1 MLADSERI
9 QSVAHPRICERQ
21 CQPDQLGVGEQT
33 SPANL
38 LGAGES
44 IFDVA
49 SSLRIGTMAVDR
61 AGLIDQLCQHGAALG
76 VDGSYGC
83 DEFGAPRVQTPAV
96 QYRCRG
102 DGRRRGVLDRSRT
115 AASVCAVPP
124 TASRDPVD
132 HVHGEQADIPPR
144 KLVVQLARQVTV
156 LVGARLA
163 RGALVVDDHRNGN
176 LCSGGGGQFRKA
188 AQRAATFATG
198 EIGTQ
203 DSAHFTLGGG
213 HEYQRFFG
221 HEAQNGGQCRDQYA
235 GAIERCF
242 GAMCCRHTA
251 NLATATDEDPPMP
264 ICRALTVDVIDFGDE
279 CGSACEMGTTGV
291 HLSAMGSTQEYDL
304 VVIGSGPGG
313 QKAAIAAAKLGKS
326 VAVIERGLMLGG
338 VCVNTGTIPS
348 KTLREAVVYL
358 TGMSQRELYGASYRV
373 KERITPADLL
383 ARTQHVIGREI
394 DVVRAQLMRNR
405 IELFVGHARFL
416 DAHTIHVDDP
426 NRAERVTVSGRY
438 VVIATGTKPAR
449 PAGVEFDENRV
460 LDSDGILDLKSIPA
474 SMVVVGAGVIGIE
487 YASMFA
493 ALGTKVTVVEKR
505 ANMLEFCDPE
515 IIEALKFH
523 LRDLAV
529 TFRFGEEVTAVDV
542 GSAGTITTLASG
554 KQIPAET
561 VMYSAGRQ
569 GQTNHLDLANAGLE
583 ADNRGRIFVDDN
595 YQTKVD
601 HIYAVGD
608 VIGFPALAATSMEQG
623 RLAAYHAFGEPCKGM
638 TELQPIGIY
647 SIPEVSYVGST
658 EVELTKES
666 VPYEVGV
673 SRYREL
679 ARGQIAGDSYGMLK
693 MLVSTEDLRLLGVH
707 IFGTNATEMV
717 HIGQSVMG
725 CHGTVEY
732 LVDAV
737 FNYPTFSEAY
747 KVAALDVMN
756 KLRALHQFRS

>member
-1 MLADSERI
+1 
-9 QSVAHPRICERQ
+9 
-21 CQPDQLGVGEQT
+21 
-33 SPANL
+33 
-38 LGAGES
+38 
-44 IFDVA
+44 
-49 SSLRIGTMAVDR
+49 
-61 AGLIDQLCQHGAALG
+61 
-76 VDGSYGC
+76 
-83 DEFGAPRVQTPAV
+83 
-96 QYRCRG
+96 
-102 DGRRRGVLDRSRT
+102 
-115 AASVCAVPP
+115 
-124 TASRDPVD
+124 
-132 HVHGEQADIPPR
+132 
-144 KLVVQLARQVTV
+144 
-156 LVGARLA
+156 
-163 RGALVVDDHRNGN
+163 
-176 LCSGGGGQFRKA
+176 
-188 AQRAATFATG
+188 
-198 EIGTQ
+198 
-203 DSAHFTLGGG
+203 
-213 HEYQRFFG
+213 
-221 HEAQNGGQCRDQYA
+221 
-235 GAIERCF
+235 
-242 GAMCCRHTA
+242 
-251 NLATATDEDPPMP
+251 
-264 ICRALTVDVIDFGDE
+264 
-279 CGSACEMGTTGV
+279 
-291 HLSAMGSTQEYDL
+291 MGSMQEYDL

-313 QKAAIAAAKLGKS
+313 QKAAIAAAKLGKT

-358 TGMSQRELYGASYRV
+358 TGMNQRELYGASYRV
-373 KERITPADLL
+373 KEHITPADLL
-383 ARTQHVIGREI
+383 ARTQHVIGKEI
-394 DVVRAQLMRNR
+394 DVVRSQLMRNR
-405 IELFVGHARFL
+405 IELYVGHARFL
-416 DAHTIHVDDP
+416 DAHTVHVDDP
-426 NRAERVTVSGRY
+426 NRAERVTVSGRKI
-438 VVIATGTKPAR
+438 VIATGTKPAR
-449 PAGVEFDENRV
+449 PAGVEFDEHRV
-460 LDSDGILDLKSIPA
+460 LDSDGILDLKSIPT

-505 ANMLEFCDPE
+505 PNMLEFCDPE

-523 LRDLAV
+523 LRDHAV

-542 GSAGTITTLASG
+542 GATGTVTTLASG

-569 GQTNHLDLANAGLE
+569 GQTDHLDLPSAGLE

-623 RLAAYHAFGEPCKGM
+623 RLAAYHAFGEPTHSI

-647 SIPEVSYVGST
+647 SIPEVSYVGAT

-679 ARGQIAGDSYGMLK
+679 ARGQIAGDSHGMLK
-693 MLVSTEDLRLLGVH
+693 LLVSTEDLRLLGVH

-717 HIGQSVMG
+717 HIGQAVMG
-725 CHGTVEY
+725 CGGTVEY

-756 KLRALHQFRS
+756 KLRALSQFRR